1 MQKREKSKV
10 VPAILSAD
18 ILVCAG
24 VFVVIFTWLICLLA
38 FKDVGDYGGF
48 NSAEQA
54 VLFGFSHT
62 VISDY
67 PELEIFI
74 QSWQYACALL
84 VFCLLANMFNLPK
97 KMLLLDILSAILVW
111 CIHGWE
117 FTLTIIII
125 STVFSVIG
133 AYAGRSPLIMLFVG
147 IVVLAYIREI
157 LRVCLPEAF
166 VFRIF
171 AVRVAYPGF
180 YASVVR
186 SIILGM
192 EHARMPSVSLK
203 DLFRNSFA
211 YTIMSPVCMAASFV
225 HFQDWMNWRE
235 GVTKFT
241 VKKPYQLEEERHP
254 SDTGETVKRTIS
266 FRRLLITFLRLG
278 FWTLVLKYGFGSINL
293 IGQLFGPVRRIT
305 RGLNAGLLDYFIVY
319 FIAYLNVAKFHV
331 YYVVFYGY
339 CRTIGDLQQFMMSPL
354 FGRDTSRLIVEQQDT
369 QSGLL
374 LKSPQSYNLGEK
386 LIFTEMTMNCFM
398 PDGPKCLLGTLT
410 TAEVWRSFDR
420 GLYTIMRHYIYFP
433 WRKFVISITPTNSV
447 ALKDLGALSGAVLT
461 FFFVLTFHSW
471 TEGNCIWVCTS
482 FVLWSIERFGGRY
495 YNSMKAEEKLAS
507 LLSVEW
513 ERRIRCVGYATLQT
527 LNILS
532 FMFFL
537 ANYDTGF
544 WLAKAVLTNWLV
556 LLECW
561 AFIYITLRL
570 SLEVRTLFSQEQT
583 KVAEGKKDK

>member
-125 STVFSVIG
+125 SIAFSVIG

-186 SIILGM
+186 CGPRAMSWAPKRATSRSSAIFDQAVVATKADQIDPFQSFCITAYLFDSI
-192 EHARMPSVSLK
+192 
-203 DLFRNSFA
+203 
-211 YTIMSPVCMAASFV
+211 
-225 HFQDWMNWRE
+225 
-235 GVTKFT
+235 
-241 VKKPYQLEEERHP
+241 
-254 SDTGETVKRTIS
+254 
-266 FRRLLITFLRLG
+266 
-278 FWTLVLKYGFGSINL
+278 
-293 IGQLFGPVRRIT
+293 LFG
-305 RGLNAGLLDYFIVY
+305 
-319 FIAYLNVAKFHV
+319 AKRQTSGG
-331 YYVVFYGY
+331 FYG
-339 CRTIGDLQQFMMSPL
+339 
-354 FGRDTSRLIVEQQDT
+354 
-369 QSGLL
+369 
-374 LKSPQSYNLGEK
+374 
-386 LIFTEMTMNCFM
+386 
-398 PDGPKCLLGTLT
+398 
-410 TAEVWRSFDR
+410 R
-420 GLYTIMRHYIYFP
+420 GM
-433 WRKFVISITPTNSV
+433 
-447 ALKDLGALSGAVLT
+447 
-461 FFFVLTFHSW
+461 
-471 TEGNCIWVCTS
+471 
-482 FVLWSIERFGGRY
+482 
-495 YNSMKAEEKLAS
+495 
-507 LLSVEW
+507 
-513 ERRIRCVGYATLQT
+513 
-527 LNILS
+527 
-532 FMFFL
+532 
-537 ANYDTGF
+537 
-544 WLAKAVLTNWLV
+544 
-556 LLECW
+556 
-561 AFIYITLRL
+561 
-570 SLEVRTLFSQEQT
+570 
-583 KVAEGKKDK
+583 